1 MSKLEKSYT
10 IDGVEVELEA
20 EYEHFS
26 VYRSWA
32 SDRMYLVSDSGR
44 VLGQILSHFADG
56 KLYYE
61 EIK

>member
-20 EYEHFS
+20 EYECVS
-26 VYRSWA
+26 VYRAWNSEM
-32 SDRMYLVSDSGR
+32 MYLVSPSGR
-44 VLGQILSHFADG
+44 VLGQILTHFADG

-61 EIK
+61 ETK